1 MTDKEYIL
9 ELELKISLQAQRIE
23 DLEGKI
29 LILMDLVQKQGV
41 KKDSHNSSMPPAS
54 DFVSK
59 NRSLREPS
67 DKKSGGQGDYKGTT
81 LFQTSTPDEV
91 ITLKNEVCTFVVH
104 L

>member
-1 MTDKEYIL
+1 
-9 ELELKISLQAQRIE
+9 
-23 DLEGKI
+23 
-29 LILMDLVQKQGV
+29 MDHK
-41 KKDSHNSSMPPAS
+41 AS